1 MYRTHRTTSRFA
13 LLVLLLAL
21 AVLALAGCG
30 GGSSPEPASPPD
42 QGTTTVSGQVVYR
55 DTGQPYAG
63 AIVELMNLSGWY
75 VTSTTDADGHYSLTL
90 PADTYTVEALDLND
104 LNETFD
110 AVGLAGNAVTVPP
123 STTINFVAF
132 PIT

>member
-1 MYRTHRTTSRFA
+1 MSSTHRTTSPLT

-21 AVLALAGCG
+21 SVLALAGCG
-30 GGSSPEPASPPD
+30 SGSSPGPASPAD
-42 QGTTTVSGQVVYR
+42 QGTTVSGQVVYR

-63 AIVELMNLSGWY
+63 AIVELRNLSGWY

>member
-1 MYRTHRTTSRFA
+1 MYRTHRTTSRLA

-30 GGSSPEPASPPD
+30 GSSPEPAPQPD
-42 QGTTTVSGQVVYR
+42 QVTTVSGQVVSR

-63 AIVELMNLSGWY
+63 ATVELRNLSGWF
-75 VTSTTDADGHYSLTL
+75 VISTTDADGHYSLTL
-90 PADTYTVEALDLND
+90 PADTYTVDALDLND

-110 AVGLAGNAVTVPP
+110 AVGLAGHGVTG
-123 STTINFVAF
+123 
-132 PIT
+132 

>member
-1 MYRTHRTTSRFA
+1 MYRTHRTTSHFA

-30 GGSSPEPASPPD
+30 SGSSPGPAPQPD
-42 QGTTTVSGQVVYR
+42 QVTTISGQVVYR

-63 AIVELMNLSGWY
+63 AWVEFRNLSGWY

-90 PADTYTVEALDLND
+90 PADTYTVDAGDDND

-123 STTINFVAF
+123 SMTINFVAF